1 MIAKRRP
8 IQTALALALA
18 VGVLSGCGLELSA
31 NELEPSIVQALS
43 GQQIYVESVDCPGPL
58 VGEPGETLNCSI
70 SGGSNA
76 EGVVV
81 TEVRVVV
88 TSVDGKDIRYRLEPI
103 AAQGR

>member
-1 MIAKRRP
+1 MIVKHRRLQ
-8 IQTALALALA
+8 IALALTVT
-18 VGVLSGCGLELSA
+18 VGFLSACAQELSA

-58 VGEPGETLNCSI
+58 VGEPGETLNCSV
-70 SGGSNA
+70 SGGA
-76 EGVVV
+76 DAQGAVV

-103 AAQGR
+103 AASGR